1 MRIPKDRP
9 PSSRFPLSYHETTG
23 SAAGFA
29 AAADGYAGVAPR
41 PADVFFAGFGAGVVA
56 AASSPEERR
65 TPESYHETTAA
76 AAGVAADGYD
86 GVADRPV
93 STCATRSRFRTRGAA
108 SAAGAAAGCAAAA
121 GAASSTTAA
130 APGGGQR
137 PAILW

>member
-1 MRIPKDRP
+1 MRDAE
-9 PSSRFPLSYHETTG
+9 PSTLERRFPLSYHETTG

-41 PADVFFAGFGAGVVA
+41 PAAGFFLVGVGAGVVA

-76 AAGVAADGYD
+76 AAGVAAEGYD

-108 SAAGAAAGCAAAA
+108 SAAGAAAGCAA